1 MNKNLFKAAL
11 AKEGYTQ
18 ERLAKE
24 MSIGTSTLIR
34 KVKNNS
40 FTMAEAERIVE
51 ILNIRNPSEIFFDN
65 SVT

>member
-1 MNKNLFKAAL
+1 VNKNLFKAAL